1 MSGRIAVAVSGIGSN
16 LRAIVAVARRGE
28 LGGEVVLVVA
38 DRPCPAIDWAT
49 EQGIDTALVPG
60 GTDEPMAEALRA
72 RRPDVVALAGYMRIV
87 GPRTLAAFPDRILN
101 VHPSLLPAFPGRHG
115 VRDAL
120 AAGVRV
126 SGATVHIVDETL
138 DGGPILL
145 PEAVPVLDGDDEARL
160 LARIGAVEYRLLPRA
175 IALVLAGAVTANG
188 HRAIVDVAR
197 A

>member
-16 LRAIVAVARRGE
+16 LRAIVAAARRGE

-60 GTDEPMAEALRA
+60 GADEPMAEALRA
-72 RRPDVVALAGYMRIV
+72 SAADVVALAGYMRIV
-87 GPRTLAAFPDRILN
+87 GPLTLAAFPARILN

-126 SGATVHIVDETL
+126 SGATVHLVDETL

-145 PEAVPVLDGDDEARL
+145 QEAVPVLDGDDEARV
-160 LARIGAVEYRLLPRA
+160 LARIRA
-175 IALVLAGAVTANG
+175 GNA
-188 HRAIVDVAR
+188 AR
-197 A
+197 VRGPTMRM